1 MMRKSVPKTHQESA
15 SDLVASDAHSSEADF
30 QHKQGDDL
38 RINGHQDIADGNG
51 NSPQSS
57 HPFCA
62 QKGLKVWRCAR
73 HDAITLARTSQR
85 VLLVQLFR
93 FC

>member
-15 SDLVASDAHSSEADF
+15 SDLGASDAHSSEADF

-38 RINGHQDIADGNG
+38 RINGHQEIADGNG

-62 QKGLKVWRCAR
+62 QRSISSSRGCGG
-73 HDAITLARTSQR
+73 
-85 VLLVQLFR
+85 VLLPQSGEQIKK
-93 FC
+93 